1 MIKHHE
7 KEIAKTDV
15 FEHQHSSTKRT
26 LFFGRVIRI
35 GPKRQFRLVICH
47 LYSRNKELIKWQE
60 V

>member
-26 LFFGRVIRI
+26 LFFGREIRI

-47 LYSRNKELIKWQE
+47 LYSRNKELIK
-60 V
+60 

>member
-15 FEHQHSSTKRT
+15 FEHHIHQRKKT

-47 LYSRNKELIKWQE
+47 LYSRNKELIKWQ
-60 V
+60 

>member
-35 GPKRQFRLVICH
+35 GPISDLSFIQP
-47 LYSRNKELIKWQE
+47 E
-60 V
+60 